1 LSQQNQFVD
10 RWASAQ
16 PSLETAEDSQKE
28 WSSEYMELLHA
39 KSQKGILGTI
49 PLIVLTRA
57 HGGYDDNLDI
67 PASQLEDQR
76 LRTQKSLTELSSN
89 SVQII
94 VPSGHQMHLEVPDVV
109 AAAIQRV
116 AVAVKAHQPL

>member
-1 LSQQNQFVD
+1 M
-10 RWASAQ
+10 
-16 PSLETAEDSQKE
+16 E
-28 WSSEYMELLHA
+28 WLHA

-49 PLIVLTRA
+49 PLIVLTA
-57 HGGYDDNLDI
+57 LTAATNDNLDV
-67 PASQLEDQR
+67 PASQLEDER

-116 AVAVKAHQPL
+116 VVAVKAHQSL